1 MAGLGTQPVEG
12 RLDAMRLDG
21 DPDATVRL
29 GQDSGV
35 GPGVLNGNPIGFAVI
50 IALPLIQ
57 LKRTPPT
64 QFVRRP

>member
-1 MAGLGTQPVEG
+1 MAGIGIQPVEG

-21 DPDATVRL
+21 DPDASSRL
-29 GQDSGV
+29 GVDSGT
-35 GPGVLNGNPIGFAVI
+35 GPGVLDGNPIGITVI
-50 IALPLIQ
+50 AIPLIQ